1 MSINRI
7 IKFIIIAI
15 VVAYLSKSLIKSV
28 GGKSSTGTSSSSSAA
43 STGSSGC
50 SSALV
55 GRCTSIFQQNI
66 FRNAPASSVLKK
78 PWFRYGFTKGFF

>member
-1 MSINRI
+1 
-7 IKFIIIAI
+7 
-15 VVAYLSKSLIKSV
+15 
-28 GGKSSTGTSSSSSAA
+28 
-43 STGSSGC
+43 
-50 SSALV
+50 V